1 MGKIHITV
9 TDDYGKGFF
18 VSDENITVETNPEV
32 LARHLADYAKMENAK
47 MKSWR
52 SPKPDAPRTDLET
65 NVEFNKKERR
75 ITING
80 SEVRV
85 LAKSI
90 KIEDPGEERE
100 QRVHLTLLPDT
111 VTVVEDY

>member
-9 TDDYGKGFF
+9 TNDYGDGYF
-18 VSDENITVETNPEV
+18 VSDENITVETPPEV
-32 LARHLADYAKMENAK
+32 LARHLVDYVKMNDDSNPWK
-47 MKSWR
+47 QGGSTTSKGNG
-52 SPKPDAPRTDLET
+52 PET
-65 NVEFNKKERR
+65 SLEFNKKERR

-80 SEVRV
+80 SAVRV
-85 LAKSI
+85 LAESTM
-90 KIEDPGEERE
+90 IEDPGEERE